1 MATVDVIALEDHVIS
16 CVISDVPVQITGV
29 TWAPATEIEGEYRL
43 TDGSMKSNSQ
53 TSTLT
58 ITESKLVAL
67 DEQSSGIHTFICSF
81 TIGTTDVPVWASQTI
96 TIFQPSNFSISKS
109 SLVNFVIDPANRSCI
124 TSRWLNRFTTCFK
137 QVVVLLKF
145 ANKYTVVPL

>member
-1 MATVDVIALEDHVIS
+1 MEICNALEHYLMQDISFDWSSSRIKQIILNASAATITPPTKDVIALENHVIS
-16 CVISDVPVQITGV
+16 CDFGDIPESITGV

-96 TIFQPSNFSISKS
+96 TIFQPSNIF
-109 SLVNFVIDPANRSCI
+109 N
-124 TSRWLNRFTTCFK
+124 
-137 QVVVLLKF
+137 Q
-145 ANKYTVVPL
+145 